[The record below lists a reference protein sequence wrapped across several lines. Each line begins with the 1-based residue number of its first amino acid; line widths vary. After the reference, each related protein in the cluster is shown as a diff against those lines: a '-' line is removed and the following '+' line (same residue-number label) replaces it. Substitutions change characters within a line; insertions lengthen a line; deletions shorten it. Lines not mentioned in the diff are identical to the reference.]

1 MRHSFVKIA
10 TPLFAGLTA
19 FAAPAQASS
28 GDLSAN
34 SSSGSITFTV
44 VIPPLGPAIRASNA
58 GAVGL
63 WTIADANE
71 GLMIK
76 VDDQGEKPT
85 LSLFHREGADVSV
98 RLSTLGGSASLL
110 QSGNDGGLESE
121 HYGLAGLR
129 GGVNVFTV
137 STI

>member
-1 MRHSFVKIA
+1 MRCSFVKIA
-10 TPLFAGLTA
+10 TPLLVGLA
-19 FAAPAQASS
+19 AVAAPAHASS
-28 GDLSAN
+28 GELSAN

-44 VIPPLGPAIRASNA
+44 IIPPLGPAIRASNA

-76 VDDQGEKPT
+76 VDDQGENPT
-85 LSLFHREGADVSV
+85 LSLFHREGAEVSI
-98 RLSTLGGSASLL
+98 RLSSRGGSASLL

-121 HYGLAGLR
+121 HYGLAGLSA
-129 GGVNVFTV
+129 GVNVFTV
-137 STI
+137 STL